1 MTRLENNTK
10 AEKPKQLRRKTVAD
24 SFIAPLLDSKNVQ
37 HPANKGMKHCDFI
50 FYIHVLLWKH
60 KGQKHFWRL
69 TSVTFHAQLQI

>member
-50 FYIHVLLWKH
+50 FYIHVLL
-60 KGQKHFWRL
+60 
-69 TSVTFHAQLQI
+69 